1 MAIETK
7 KTKLTHPLSQNMF
20 NAQTICAGMPT
31 VLFHIWEVEV
41 YIGNVLLW
49 LYPETVVKNYFFMLS
64 FEKFLSLGLLL
75 PQKKLTFFLK
85 ERLIVINRLRYR

>member
-41 YIGNVLLW
+41 YIGNVLL
-49 LYPETVVKNYFFMLS
+49 
-64 FEKFLSLGLLL
+64 
-75 PQKKLTFFLK
+75 
-85 ERLIVINRLRYR
+85 

>member
-1 MAIETK
+1 
-7 KTKLTHPLSQNMF
+7 MF

-31 VLFHIWEVEV
+31 VLVHIREVEV

-75 PQKKLTFFLK
+75 PQKKKLTFFLK
-85 ERLIVINRLRYR
+85 ERLIVINLLRYR